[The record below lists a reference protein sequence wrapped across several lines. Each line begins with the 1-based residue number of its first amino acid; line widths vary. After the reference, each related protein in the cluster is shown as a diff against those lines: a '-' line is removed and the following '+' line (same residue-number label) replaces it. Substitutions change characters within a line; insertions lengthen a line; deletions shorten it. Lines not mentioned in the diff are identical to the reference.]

1 MKKDSLWGIC
11 LWAAMISTAV
21 LFAGCGKSTDTAEST
36 ELSES
41 FMESDVAENDAV
53 ISENDMEVLQALA
66 QIFEQSIS
74 DGKIPDLSG
83 IYGRSTQQGKEN
95 MEAVAEWMSQP
106 YFDRG
111 DDDEISCYSDLEIE
125 SAETVEG
132 NIRKV
137 VFYLKHS
144 IYRNGLYD
152 TASGCLMTAYIADE
166 KESVQNKSV
175 IVQLSA
181 DDVSFELIKQRVQ
194 IDGKD

>member
-11 LWAAMISTAV
+11 LWAAMISTAF

-36 ELSES
+36 EISENTV
-41 FMESDVAENDAV
+41 ESVVDENDAV
-53 ISENDMEVLQALA
+53 VSENDMEVLKAFA
-66 QIFEQSIS
+66 RVFEQSIS

-83 IYGRSTQQGKEN
+83 IYGRSTQQSKEN
-95 MEAVAEWMSQP
+95 METVAEWMSQP
-106 YFDRG
+106 YFDR

-125 SAETVEG
+125 SAETDEG

-144 IYRNGLYD
+144 IYRNGLHD
-152 TASGCLMTAYIADE
+152 AASGCRITAYIADE
-166 KESVQNKSV
+166 KESAQNKSV

-181 DDVSFELIKQRVQ
+181 DDVSFELIKQRAQ
-194 IDGKD
+194 SDGKG

>member
-11 LWAAMISTAV
+11 LWAAMISTAF

-36 ELSES
+36 EISENIL
-41 FMESDVAENDAV
+41 ESAVVENDAV
-53 ISENDMEVLQALA
+53 VSENDMEVLKAFA
-66 QIFEQSIS
+66 RIFEQSIS

-83 IYGRSTQQGKEN
+83 IYDRSTQQSKEN
-95 MEAVAEWMSQP
+95 METVAEWMSQP

-125 SAETVEG
+125 SAETDEG

-144 IYRNGLYD
+144 IYRNGLHD
-152 TASGCLMTAYIADE
+152 VASGCRITVYIADE
-166 KESVQNKSV
+166 KESAQNKSV
-175 IVQLSA
+175 IVKLSA
-181 DDVSFELIKQRVQ
+181 DDVSFELIKQRAQ
-194 IDGKD
+194 SDGKG